1 MAGEYLFMR
10 VVCLIF
16 AFIIERS
23 TPLLKAGKSVMKV
36 VDSVMTRILFLDL
49 PFRW

>member
-1 MAGEYLFMR
+1 MN
-10 VVCLIF
+10 
-16 AFIIERS
+16 
-23 TPLLKAGKSVMKV
+23 V